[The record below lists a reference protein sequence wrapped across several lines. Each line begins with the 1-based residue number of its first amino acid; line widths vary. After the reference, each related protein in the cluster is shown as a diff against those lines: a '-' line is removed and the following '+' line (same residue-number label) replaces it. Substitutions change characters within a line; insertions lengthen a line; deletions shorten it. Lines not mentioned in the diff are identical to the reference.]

1 MKNSVEWVKGL
12 KALGIVL
19 VVLGHIAS
27 PISDFIY
34 SWHMPLFFMIS
45 GFFIKTEA
53 NIKDLIIKDWKRL
66 MIPYF
71 IFSALAL
78 AITSLKIWGLQREP
92 LNYLYELNAIAY
104 WMDYKHLINT
114 YAFVLWFLPSL
125 FFAKIFYYTIKK
137 YVSSLLL
144 QASLFVFLFMI
155 SFQVELPFAL
165 SNALNSVLWIFI
177 GSVLF
182 GILNRENK
190 VHFSQY
196 SQAITLLF
204 PAVVIAII
212 YAYWGVPK
220 LDMSS
225 LKYANKCL
233 NVLWAVSLFVL
244 FTHLCKALA
253 SKNSKEGLVEQW
265 AGGTMML
272 FILHPYTNNI
282 SHIIVEK
289 LHFGG
294 WPLKLTISLIL
305 LQLLLIIK
313 QRFNNQW
320 IFKYV

>member
-1 MKNSVEWVKGL
+1 MNKSIEWVYSIKVF
-12 KALGIVL
+12 GIIAVI
-19 VVLGHIAS
+19 LGHIAN
-27 PISDFIY
+27 PFGDFIF

-114 YAFVLWFLPSL
+114 YAFVLWFLPTL

-137 YVSSLLL
+137 YISSLLL
-144 QASLFVFLFMI
+144 QTSLFLFLFMI
-155 SFQVELPFAL
+155 SFQVPLPFAL
-165 SNALNSVLWIFI
+165 SNAMNSVLWIFI

-182 GILNRENK
+182 GILNSENK
-190 VHFSQY
+190 VHLSQY
-196 SQAITLLF
+196 SHTITLLL
-204 PAVVIAII
+204 PAVVIVII
-212 YAYWGVPK
+212 YAYWGIPK

-225 LKYANKCL
+225 LKYANKIL
-233 NVLWAVSLFVL
+233 NVLWVVSLFML
-244 FTHLCKALA
+244 FTHLCKALT
-253 SKNSKEGLVEQW
+253 SKAKKEGLLVQW

-313 QRFNNQW
+313 QRFSNQW